1 VKTFVLEINEQ
12 PAAVFRATDVKA
24 AVKWAKKKRGGGW
37 WYIVRFRA
45 TTAGVRE
52 ATIAEQAAWRARAVE
67 AQGFWLLG
75 APRGVKLVSLVISE
89 GYTEAPPGN
98 RGLAGVQGSQ
108 IHNPLYSKYL
118 LEIEFDWPSLYPQ
131 PLRAQGVFYS

>member
-1 VKTFVLEINEQ
+1 MKTFVLEINEQ

-45 TTAGVRE
+45 TTAGLRE

-67 AQGFWLLG
+67 AQLSSEKAYEFFATLTAGRRRALG
-75 APRGVKLVSLVISE
+75 
-89 GYTEAPPGN
+89 
-98 RGLAGVQGSQ
+98 
-108 IHNPLYSKYL
+108 
-118 LEIEFDWPSLYPQ
+118 
-131 PLRAQGVFYS
+131 